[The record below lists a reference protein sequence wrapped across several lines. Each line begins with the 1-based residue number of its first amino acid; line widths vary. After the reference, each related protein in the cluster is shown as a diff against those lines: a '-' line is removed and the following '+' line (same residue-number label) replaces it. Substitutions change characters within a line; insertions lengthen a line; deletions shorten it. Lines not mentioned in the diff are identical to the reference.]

1 MNLRRLILCFTCV
14 FLGVFFLFGC
24 VILGKDIPL
33 GRTSTKNKVESNASS
48 TTYEPVLDD
57 ELKEPFNVLILGGDK
72 VNKNTDTI
80 MVANVDCKK
89 PKITVLSIPRDTRV
103 LVKGKLNKINSAYP
117 LGKEKLAM
125 KTVGDFLNIDI
136 KYYVYMDVKAFR
148 EIVDL
153 FDGVDYDVPVDMD
166 YDDPYQ
172 KLHIHLKKGPQHLD
186 GDKAEQFMRF
196 RHYNK
201 VKVNKYYDGSDI
213 KRIAAQQSFIKEFIK
228 QKLNIKYLTKAS
240 SFVDT
245 VYANIDTNINAN
257 IVVRSMMYFN
267 KFDVNAIDMITLPGR
282 AAYINKISYYLYD
295 RKQTYEIVKG
305 SFVTNNKNISLADF
319 LNYDTYTPRKSKKN
333 YSENNPS
340 NSQSNIKSS
349 GVEKPI

>member
-1 MNLRRLILCFTCV
+1 MNLRKIILCFTCV
-14 FLGVFFLFGC
+14 FIGVFFMFGC
-24 VILGKDIPL
+24 VILGKDVPMNKV
-33 GRTSTKNKVESNASS
+33 SKKNKVESSVSS
-48 TTYEPVLDD
+48 TKSEPVLDD

-80 MVANVDCKK
+80 MVVNVDCKK
-89 PKITVLSIPRDTRV
+89 PKVTVLSIPRDTRV

-136 KYYVYMDVKAFR
+136 KYYVYMDVKAFK

-196 RHYNK
+196 RHYNR
-201 VKVNKYYDGSDI
+201 VKVNKFYDGSDI
-213 KRIAAQQSFIKEFIK
+213 KRIAAQQNFIKEFVK
-228 QKLNIKYLTKAS
+228 QKLNIKYLSKAS

-245 VYANIDTNINAN
+245 VYANIDTNINAD

-267 KFDVNAIDMITLPGR
+267 RFDINAIDMITLPGR
-282 AAYINKISYYLYD
+282 AAYINKVSYYLYD
-295 RKQTYEIVKG
+295 RKSTYEIIKG
-305 SFVTNNKNISLADF
+305 SFITNGKNISLADF
-319 LNYDTYTPRKSKKN
+319 LNYDTYTPNKSKKN